1 MRPYLYARASYRSIG
16 TVAATV
22 GEGGGGGAEWDLLVA
37 RKTAKPGARFGTSR
51 LELAEVDVFV
61 GCEDTVK
68 IAGGS
73 MSWAIDTCL
82 GVLIAGGMTLA

>member
-1 MRPYLYARASYRSIG
+1 MGMRPYLYARASYRSMG

-51 LELAEVDVFV
+51 LELA
-61 GCEDTVK
+61 
-68 IAGGS
+68 
-73 MSWAIDTCL
+73 
-82 GVLIAGGMTLA
+82 

>member
-1 MRPYLYARASYRSIG
+1 MG

-68 IAGGS
+68 ITKLFLTKS
-73 MSWAIDTCL
+73 VCTYVRLNSTLWIISTLTTSDPVHHL
-82 GVLIAGGMTLA
+82 LLI